1 MSRIGKRPIA
11 LPAGVTVTVKDGN
24 FEVKGPKGAIKR
36 PFNSQL
42 TLEVKGTEV
51 NVGLKDGVS
60 PGDSRV
66 FHGTARSHI
75 ANAVQGVSAGFKAKL
90 LLLGTGYKA
99 DQKGQVLH
107 LSLGLSHPVVH
118 TLPAHVSAKVDPR
131 GSIQIDGKPVP
142 GVTIELESFD
152 KEALG
157 QTVAQ
162 LQSYRQPEPYKG
174 KGVNLEGQKIIRKA
188 GKAGKAGKK

>member
-24 FEVKGPKGAIKR
+24 FEVKGPKGVIKR
-36 PFNSQL
+36 PFSSLL
-42 TLEVKGTEV
+42 TLEVKGAEV
-51 NVGLKDGVS
+51 NVGLKPDAS
-60 PGDSRV
+60 PNEARI
-66 FHGTARSHI
+66 FHGTARAHI
-75 ANAVQGVSAGFKAKL
+75 ANAIQGVSAGFKAKL

-99 DQKGQVLH
+99 EQKGQVLN
-107 LSLGLSHPVVH
+107 LSLGLSHPVSH
-118 TLPAHVSAKVDPR
+118 TLPTQVKAEINQK
-131 GSIQIDGKPVP
+131 GSILIAGKPVV
-142 GVTIELESFD
+142 GVTIDLESFD

-174 KGVNLEGQKIIRKA
+174 KGVKYQGEVIRRKA
-188 GKAGKAGKK
+188 GKAGGK